1 MSSEK
6 LYKVTVSFPTNVP
19 AVSRSRAGI
28 EVSRDEGY
36 VGPLTKE
43 QLEEIEDDS
52 LLTVVEVSGEDSG
65 STDEAQAEAA
75 KIVSEAQAEAD
86 KIVADAKEAAAKVA
100 DDAKTKGEDILKAAQ
115 AQADKIAAD
124 SQSKSK

>member
-6 LYKVTVSFPTNVP
+6 LYKVSVSFPINVP

-43 QLEEIEDDS
+43 QLKEIEDAS

-65 STDEAQAEAA
+65 STGEAQAEAV
-75 KIVSEAQAEAD
+75 KIVSDAQAEAD
-86 KIVADAKEAAAKVA
+86 KIIAEAKEAAAKAA
-100 DDAKTKGEDILKAAQ
+100 DEAKGKGEEILESAQ